1 MPTRKWGSEK
11 LVNAGSIGDF
21 VNAEV
26 AGLTGGGFVVVWQ
39 DNTPADSAVRAQR
52 YDAAGNTV
60 GSEMTVSAVV
70 GNASANPS
78 VTALSDGGFLVNFDF
93 DAGTENYIH
102 GKVFNTSG
110 GFVRDQHTFP
120 GGQDRFTDNAWL
132 GNGSVVTWQDPEAND
147 GDIVFRIF
155 DAAGA
160 GGATLT
166 ANTTTT
172 GVQIASS
179 VSAAPSGSKF
189 AITWSNWGS
198 SVIEGRLFNA
208 NGTEFA
214 AQFTIGTSNIA
225 GGFIRSGVTWLN
237 NDQFAVTWTEK
248 ANDQYDVWVKIFDG
262 RTSTVTS
269 ITGDIL
275 VNSTTASY
283 QTSWNIVAL
292 PTGGFVVV
300 WEDESGIGGD
310 SSGSSIKLQA
320 FDGSGGKIGGET
332 LVNTTVNSYQDDPSV
347 SVLSDGRVV
356 VSWIDRSSGSDQV
369 RVQIVDP
376 RDGIV
381 NGTLNAD
388 TLYGHDAVGDDISG
402 FDGADTIFGL
412 AGNDT
417 IWGGNG
423 IDTINGGKGDDF
435 VYGGLD
441 ADHILGEAGDDEL
454 YGEDGGDD
462 MWGGAGADLLD
473 GGAGADKMDGGAG
486 EDTMAGGAD
495 SDIYIVDTQADVI
508 GETAGNGTADRVMA
522 RVSYALAAD
531 DDIELLTT
539 ISSTATTAIDLTGNA
554 LKQEITGN
562 YGDNILRDGPAGG
575 AADVLKGLNGNDT
588 YQIYNSATTIVES
601 ISAAGG
607 TADRVMAGV
616 DYKLGAGV
624 GVEIMTTNSSTGT
637 SGIDLTGN
645 EVVQAITGNAGS
657 NILDGKGGNDTLTGL
672 GGKDF
677 FVFSSA
683 LGASNVDKV
692 TDFNV
697 TDDTIRL
704 ENAIFTALTS
714 TGVLAAALFKDNF
727 LAPIDADDRIIYNS
741 NSGSL
746 FYDAD
751 GAGGVA
757 AVKFATLSTG
767 LALTAADFVVI

>member
-21 VNAEV
+21 VNAQV
-26 AGLTGGGFVVVWQ
+26 AGLAGGGFVVVWQ
-39 DNTPADSAVRAQR
+39 DNAPVDSAVRAQR
-52 YDAAGNTV
+52 YDAAGNAV
-60 GSEMTVSAVV
+60 GSEMTITAVV

-78 VTALSDGGFLVNFDF
+78 ITGLADGGFLVNFDF
-93 DAGTENYIH
+93 DAGTENYIF
-102 GKVFNTSG
+102 GRVYNADG

-120 GGQDRFTDNAWL
+120 GGQDRFTENARL
-132 GNGSVVTWQDPEAND
+132 GSGSVVTWQDPDVND

-155 DAAGA
+155 DAAGV

-214 AQFTIGTSNIA
+214 TQFTIGTSNVA
-225 GGFIRSGVTWLN
+225 GGFISSGVTWLN
-237 NDQFAVTWTEK
+237 NDQFAVVWTEK
-248 ANDQYDVWVKIFDG
+248 ANDQYDVWVKIYDG
-262 RTSTVTS
+262 RTGAVAAVT
-269 ITGDIL
+269 DNIL
-275 VNSTTASY
+275 VNSTTASN
-283 QTSWNIVAL
+283 QTSWNIAAL
-292 PTGGFVVV
+292 PTGGFVIV

-320 FDGSGGKIGGET
+320 FGGSGGKIGGET
-332 LVNTTVNSYQDDPSV
+332 LVNTTVNSYQDDPSI
-347 SVLSDGRVV
+347 SVLADGRVV

-417 IWGGNG
+417 IWGGSG
-423 IDTINGGKGDDF
+423 IDTVNAGKGDDF

-473 GGAGADKMDGGAG
+473 GGVGADKMDGGAG

-495 SDIYIVDTQADVI
+495 SDICIVDTQADVI
-508 GETAGNGTADRVMA
+508 VETAGNGTADRVMA

-588 YQIYNSATTIVES
+588 YQIYNSATTIIES
-601 ISAAGG
+601 TSTAGG
-607 TADRVMAGV
+607 AADRVMAGV

-624 GVEIMTTNSSTGT
+624 GVEIMTTNEPSGT
-637 SGIDLTGN
+637 AGIDLTGN
-645 EVVQAITGNAGS
+645 EIAQSMTGNAGS
-657 NILDGKGGNDTLTGL
+657 NIVDGKGGNDTLTGL

-677 FVFSSA
+677 FVFSSV
-683 LGASNVDKV
+683 LGANNVDKV

-751 GAGGVA
+751 GAGGAA